1 MWAFTQA
8 GTDEAESDR
17 PAAAG
22 ETAAHSKA
30 LGSSAYATSAGRT
43 GAFGGGGF
51 AGGAFGDSTRPLP
64 MKVGQVALVAVLLA
78 CATAAVW
85 LGGGTM
91 SVYPHLFYVPVLL
104 AAAQFGLPGA
114 IVTGLVGGI
123 LVGPVMPLDRD
134 LGLEQSTLAWLYR
147 MVFLTGI
154 GMLAAGLRDSHNRL
168 DDRNRRTAAELY
180 HAYGKCLTTFASLIS
195 MRDEP
200 TAHHCE
206 RVALNAVT
214 LGRAAGLGEQDLREL
229 YWEGILHD
237 LGKVA
242 TPAHIL
248 LKPGKLTEDEYLEV
262 KKHAKMGADILESI
276 SDRFRI
282 LAEGV
287 RSHHERWDGTGYPD
301 GLAGASIP
309 LNGRI
314 LAIVDVFEA
323 VTSDRP
329 YRAAMAPSQGVE
341 IIYGGMGTHFDPEL
355 AQCFLDLYASG
366 KILVQGDPIPKASAA
381 FPVPGYAALRMD
393 RA

>member
-8 GTDEAESDR
+8 ATDEPGAER
-17 PAAAG
+17 FG
-22 ETAAHSKA
+22 
-30 LGSSAYATSAGRT
+30 AGRRAAVGNGPRT
-43 GAFGGGGF
+43 VPGAVGQAAVVLALVLGAAVVVWL
-51 AGGAFGDSTRPLP
+51 AGGT
-64 MKVGQVALVAVLLA
+64 K
-78 CATAAVW
+78 
-85 LGGGTM
+85 

-114 IVTGLVGGI
+114 VVTGLVSGV
-123 LVGPVMPLDRD
+123 LTGPVMPLDRE

-154 GMLAAGLRDSHNRL
+154 GMLAAGLLESHNRL
-168 DDRNRRTAAELY
+168 HDRNRRTAAELY
-180 HAYGKCLTTFASLIS
+180 QAYGKCLTTFASLIS

-214 LGRAAGLGEQDLREL
+214 LGRAVGLGEQDLREL

-276 SDRFRI
+276 SDRFQI

-301 GLAGASIP
+301 GLAGPSIP

-341 IIYGGMGTHFDPEL
+341 IIYGGMGTHFDQEL
-355 AQCFLDLYASG
+355 AQHFLDLYANG
-366 KILVQGDPIPKASAA
+366 KILVQGDPIPRRSTA

-393 RA
+393 RH